1 MPYRNRVTPGGDIV
15 AASLHGAWTGNRG
28 PLHTGTDVVRPYR
41 GKGWVI
47 CALEFNDR
55 YEPQWVPGRLTW
67 LFFHGEAVALA
78 AGHRPCSECRHG
90 DYTAYRQAWAAGLE
104 TSRPSAQLINSQP
117 GRKRQRRQYM
127 TSAEEDPPST
137 LHDGP
142 VRGQH
147 DELVARLTREVETLA
162 EEIAAKERQAL
173 DLRADCAL
181 DAADASAADEAV
193 RRALAEAENAQRLRE
208 QKLVTLAILREGT
221 FGVCG
226 SCGAD
231 IDPERMT
238 ALPHTRLCVRCKQA
252 HEPSPH
258 S

>member
-1 MPYRNRVTPGGDIV
+1 MSRSD
-15 AASLHGAWTGNRG
+15 AAPRPPNSSQLVGAAEA
-28 PLHTGTDVVRPYR
+28 
-41 GKGWVI
+41 
-47 CALEFNDR
+47 AL
-55 YEPQWVPGRLTW
+55 
-67 LFFHGEAVALA
+67 
-78 AGHRPCSECRHG
+78 
-90 DYTAYRQAWAAGLE
+90 
-104 TSRPSAQLINSQP
+104 
-117 GRKRQRRQYM
+117 
-127 TSAEEDPPST
+127 
-137 LHDGP
+137 
-142 VRGQH
+142 
-147 DELVARLTREVETLA
+147 ETLA

-193 RRALAEAENAQRLRE
+193 RRALAKAENAQRLRE
-208 QKLVTLAILREGT
+208 QKLVTLAIVREGT

-238 ALPHTRLCVRCKQA
+238 ALPHTRLCVRRKQA